1 MARIKDEAVLRE
13 RVLAMLP
20 EGIPEEAVVDVE
32 CDWDSYWVY
41 LRTGYNAPGT
51 ECHTIHEDIL
61 KALRREVRG
70 IYTVQNDMGGYEG

>member
-1 MARIKDEAVLRE
+1 MPRIKSESKLMARVLK
-13 RVLAMLP
+13 MLP
-20 EGIPEEAVVDVE
+20 KGIPAEAVVAVE

-51 ECHTIHEDIL
+51 ECHTIHEDTL
-61 KALRREVRG
+61 KALRSEVHG